1 MPFGLCLACVDGV
14 VVSLHGDHLPPFV
27 GSLGQTPRW
36 PGLLFDR
43 FELPKLT
50 AWAARGVCNAREAG
64 HAWHGAARASASVGA
79 LFHCGDRLIGC
90 IECNGGVGGYLFLG
104 LLAFSVDL
112 TWPLDPSFLLLFSA
126 ATALRAPA
134 AALRVSALTVNAA
147 RRALCVAL
155 RWLARRFISLALF
168 LPSIGSSTDGE
179 CSA

>member
-1 MPFGLCLACVDGV
+1 MPFGLCLACLDGV

-50 AWAARGVCNAREAG
+50 AWAARGVCNAKGSGPRL
-64 HAWHGAARASASVGA
+64 AWGQQGRRLRFSLRRSA
-79 LFHCGDRLIGC
+79 DRLHRMQWW
-90 IECNGGVGGYLFLG
+90 VGGYLFLG

-112 TWPLDPSFLLLFSA
+112 TWPLDPSFVLLFSA
-126 ATALRAPA
+126 AAALRASA

-147 RRALCVAL
+147 CRALCVAL
-155 RWLARRFISLALF
+155 RWLNRRFISLALF
-168 LPSIGSSTDGE
+168 LLSMGPP
-179 CSA
+179 

>member
-1 MPFGLCLACVDGV
+1 M
-14 VVSLHGDHLPPFV
+14 

-36 PGLLFDR
+36 LGLLFDR

-112 TWPLDPSFLLLFSA
+112 TWPLDPSFVLLFS
-126 ATALRAPA
+126 A

-155 RWLARRFISLALF
+155 RWLARRFLF
-168 LPSIGSSTDGE
+168 LSGPPQMA
-179 CSA
+179 SAAQT

>member
-1 MPFGLCLACVDGV
+1 M

-50 AWAARGVCNAREAG
+50 AWAARGVCNAKGSGPRL
-64 HAWHGAARASASVGA
+64 AWGSKGVGFG
-79 LFHCGDRLIGC
+79 FHCGDRLIGC

-112 TWPLDPSFLLLFSA
+112 TWPLDPSFVLLFSA
-126 ATALRAPA
+126 AAALRASA

-155 RWLARRFISLALF
+155 RWLNRRFISLALF
-168 LPSIGSSTDGE
+168 LLSMGPP
-179 CSA
+179 

>member
-1 MPFGLCLACVDGV
+1 MAWSFRRPPS
-14 VVSLHGDHLPPFV
+14 SLV

-43 FELPKLT
+43 FELPQLT

-112 TWPLDPSFLLLFSA
+112 TWPLDPSFVLLFSA
-126 ATALRAPA
+126 AAALRASA